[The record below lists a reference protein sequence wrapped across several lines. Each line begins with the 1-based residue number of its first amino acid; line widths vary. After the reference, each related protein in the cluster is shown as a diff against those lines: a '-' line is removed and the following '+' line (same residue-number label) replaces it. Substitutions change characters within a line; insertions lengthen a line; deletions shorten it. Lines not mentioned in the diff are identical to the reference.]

1 MRRQII
7 WKEDT
12 DEGRTE
18 IRVTLMKQEI
28 KWQYKP
34 KGRGWDYDT
43 PPSDERWD
51 RLEQELKDRMQRGN
65 TAAYEALK
73 RVQKLRRGDP

>member
-34 KGRGWDYDT
+34 KGRGWD
-43 PPSDERWD
+43 
-51 RLEQELKDRMQRGN
+51 
-65 TAAYEALK
+65 
-73 RVQKLRRGDP
+73 